1 MTTMDES
8 DRSRHRLAW
17 DLMPWVVNGSA
28 NEAERRLVAAHLAG
42 CGDCRDEFDFQCQ
55 LQRGMAVGGAAPA
68 GQETGRA
75 AGGEVDTDADAD
87 PAADTDAALQR
98 FWAGAAQAL
107 AEPGTAGPLPGAARR
122 VGPSGRAAGAP
133 LTEHAAAPAGRW
145 PRLLAAAVVV
155 QAIGLAALAGAL
167 WDRPRP
173 ADYQTLGRAAAPAPA
188 STLRLVAAP
197 RLQIG
202 ELGALLARAG
212 LQVVESSA
220 DGAILGLAPRAGGV
234 RSQSDTLALLRAD
247 PGVLLAEPVL
257 PAHAAALPAGGRR

>member
-98 FWAGAAQAL
+98 FWADAAQ
-107 AEPGTAGPLPGAARR
+107 AGPLPGPARP
-122 VGPSGRAAGAP
+122 VGLPGRAAGAP